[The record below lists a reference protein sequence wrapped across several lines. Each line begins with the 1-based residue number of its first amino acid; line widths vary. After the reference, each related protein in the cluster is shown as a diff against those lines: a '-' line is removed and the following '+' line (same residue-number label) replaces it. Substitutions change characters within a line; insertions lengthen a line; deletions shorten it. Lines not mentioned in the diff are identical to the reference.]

1 MDFTIIGARLL
12 SIDSWV
18 PELDQQKKGDNHMK
32 EKGVIRHLDTLGR
45 VVIPK
50 EFRNHFNIENG
61 DSVEI
66 FNTNYGILIRKYRP
80 QEDVLDL
87 LVEVEDKLKKG
98 MDDDKATAIKQ
109 HLSDMRV
116 LLEEQ

>member
-1 MDFTIIGARLL
+1 
-12 SIDSWV
+12 
-18 PELDQQKKGDNHMK
+18 MK

-80 QEDVLDL
+80 DEDVLDL
-87 LVEVEDKLKKG
+87 LVEVEEKMKKG
-98 MDDDKATAIKQ
+98 MDEERSAAIKQ
-109 HLSDMRV
+109 HLNDMRS
-116 LLEEQ
+116 LLETQAK